1 LWAAHLD
8 FSLYKNFTFGGSEG
22 RYKVQFRSG
31 FFNAFNTPYYGN
43 PNIIGFASL
52 NSLTPDG
59 ARVGEVRSLRTP
71 NRIIRFGLKF
81 FF

>member
-1 LWAAHLD
+1 M
-8 FSLYKNFTFGGSEG
+8 YKNFAFGPEA
-22 RYKVQFRSG
+22 RYKVQFRSE
-31 FFNAFNTPYYGN
+31 FFNAFNTPYYGD
-43 PNIIGFASL
+43 PNNIGFASL

-71 NRIIRFGLKF
+71 MRIIQFGLKF